1 MRSPAPS
8 RRRRREFRQAKKSRC
23 RFCKDGVDDINY
35 KDLNRLRKLITGR
48 GLLMSRKRSGNCAP
62 CQRKVRTAVKRARFL
77 GLLPYED

>member
-1 MRSPAPS
+1 MNRPVRS
-8 RRRRREFRQAKKSRC
+8 RRRRRNFRQAKKSRC
-23 RFCKDGVDDINY
+23 RFCNDGVDNIDY

-77 GLLPYED
+77 GLFPYED